1 MPSDLAATIDINNW
15 GSVYRALECFCP
27 TASCINRR
35 MFQKQHG
42 VWNLV
47 CHYFLMQ
54 IALQI
59 PRSLILNGIA
69 TKPNLINYKLH
80 GLSLGH
86 GKTH

>member
-1 MPSDLAATIDINNW
+1 MPSDLAATINVNYWSAIRW
-15 GSVYRALECFCP
+15 SFKSFGP
-27 TASCINRR
+27 TSSCINRR

>member
-1 MPSDLAATIDINNW
+1 
-15 GSVYRALECFCP
+15 
-27 TASCINRR
+27 

-54 IALQI
+54 IALQF

-86 GKTH
+86 RKTY

>member
-15 GSVYRALECFCP
+15 GSVYRALEYFSP
-27 TASCINRR
+27 TTGCINRR

-69 TKPNLINYKLH
+69 TKPKLINYKLH
-80 GLSLGH
+80 DLSLGH
-86 GKTH
+86 RKTH

>member
-1 MPSDLAATIDINNW
+1 
-15 GSVYRALECFCP
+15 
-27 TASCINRR
+27 
-35 MFQKQHG
+35 
-42 VWNLV
+42 LV
-47 CHYFLMQ
+47 RHYFLMQ